1 MKTKKTRSR
10 NREPFKRISVSIPE
24 LMFEDFK
31 AKAKES
37 GISMSKAIYFRLRTR
52 APIVIVPQEILRQVR
67 QLSDI
72 FRKILEQGAL
82 SCEDREL
89 LQSIVK
95 FKLQLVDLESHV
107 EIVHG
112 RKRG

>member
-1 MKTKKTRSR
+1 MKSKKTRTR
-10 NREPFKRISVSIPE
+10 KRARFKRISVSIPE

-31 AKAKES
+31 EKAKES

-52 APIVIVPQEILRQVR
+52 DPIVIVPQEILRQVR

-89 LQSIVK
+89 LQYIVN
-95 FKLQLVDLESHV
+95 FELRVVDLESHV

-112 RKRG
+112 RGRG